1 MTIAVIGMG
10 GNIGEP
16 EKALPEAVL
25 RICALDSVS
34 FRTVSSLYRTEPID
48 SSGPDYLN
56 AILVIET
63 EMGARALL
71 TELLRI
77 ENELGRVRPA
87 GVHNAPRTV
96 DLDLLLYGEEVS
108 DDPFVILPHPRM
120 TERAFVL
127 VPLNEAA
134 PQCKITAKTKA
145 ADYLA
150 DVKDQRI
157 QKYKSPKQWL
167 NLNGECTHGRKQ
179 NPKAG

>member
-1 MTIAVIGMG
+1 MTIAAIGMG

-25 RICALDSVS
+25 RICALDGVK
-34 FRTVSSLYRTEPID
+34 FRSVSSLYRTEPID

-56 AILVIET
+56 AVLLIET
-63 EMGARALL
+63 EKGAAALL

-77 ENELGRVRPA
+77 EKDLGRVRPT

-96 DLDLLLYGEEVS
+96 DLDLLLYGDEVS
-108 DDPFVILPHPRM
+108 DDPFVTLPHPRM

-127 VPLNEAA
+127 VPLNEAD
-134 PQCKITAKTKA
+134 PECKIPAKRKA
-145 ADYLA
+145 ADYLTA
-150 DVKDQRI
+150 VKDQRI
-157 QKYKSPKQWL
+157 QKYKSPQQWL

-179 NPKAG
+179 NPKAD

>member
-25 RICALDSVS
+25 RICALDSVN

-56 AILVIET
+56 AVLVIET

-167 NLNGECTHGRKQ
+167 NLNGEYTHGRKQ